1 MTTSILTRPLEQMA
15 ATTPTSYWNDSCAVD
30 ELTDAV
36 AHGAVGATTNPPIV
50 LEVLKKDPAQWAARA
65 RALYAELPTASEADI
80 TWRIIEEMA
89 VKGAALLLP
98 VFERSGGAV
107 GRLSIQTNP
116 KLYRDAAA
124 IVAQAEHFA
133 TLAPNIQ
140 VKIPA
145 TAAGIAAIEEVTW
158 RGVQIN
164 ATVSFT
170 VPQALAVA
178 EAVER
183 SLARRE
189 AAGLDVAG
197 LHPVCTIMVGR
208 TDDWLKALCER
219 DDIVLDPTALEWG
232 GVAVVKRAYQLFRER
247 GYRTRLLVAAYR
259 SHLHWSEFVG
269 GDIALTITHKW
280 QRRLNASG
288 IEVSPRMEVPV
299 DPRIVADLSGKLCDF
314 RQAYEPDGLTIP
326 EFDTYGATVRTLR
339 QFIRA
344 YDDLEAV
351 IRDCV
356 LPDPSKRA

>member
-1 MTTSILTRPLEQMA
+1 METPMALRPLERMA
-15 ATTPTSYWNDSCAVD
+15 ATTPTAYWNDSCAVD
-30 ELTDAV
+30 ELADAIS
-36 AHGAVGATTNPPIV
+36 HGAVGATTNPPIV
-50 LEVLKKDPAQWAARA
+50 LEVLKKDPARWAARA
-65 RALYAELPTASEADI
+65 RELYAEHPTASESDL
-80 TWRIIEEMA
+80 TWRIIEELA
-89 VKGAALLLP
+89 VRGAELLTP

-133 TLAPNIQ
+133 TLAPNLQ

-145 TAAGIAAIEEVTW
+145 TAAGIAAVEEATW

-183 SLARRE
+183 SLVRR
-189 AAGLDVAG
+189 ATAGRDIAG

-208 TDDWLKALCER
+208 LDDWLKVVCER
-219 DDIVLDPTALEWG
+219 DDVIVDPSALEWA
-232 GVAVVKRAYQLFRER
+232 GVAVVKRAYRLFRER

-259 SHLHWSEFVG
+259 SHLHWSSFIG
-269 GDIALTITHKW
+269 GDVILTMPHRW
-280 QRRLNASG
+280 QRRFNSSAV
-288 IEVSPRMEVPV
+288 EVRPRMDESV
-299 DPRIVADLSGKLCDF
+299 DPDSIAELSGRLPDF
-314 RQAYEPDGLTIP
+314 RRAYEPDGLTVA

-344 YDDLEAV
+344 YDDLEAL
-351 IRDCV
+351 IRDYV
-356 LPDPSKRA
+356 LPDPSERA